1 MTNGSITDRYTLY
14 SLIVRVLHALYW
26 KVGRENKRKQIGT
39 PRHIALRISDLQ
51 KQNHR
56 FQQRPKLCSCIVFIS
71 DYQCIRCSASE
82 SDFKVVVLIGINERN
97 IPSKVTEGYPF
108 TGMDALDKKEFMS
121 SKRSLLYVAITRA
134 GQLVYMVVYGE
145 PCGLVESIIE
155 D

>member
-1 MTNGSITDRYTLY
+1 MNCHQRERY
-14 SLIVRVLHALYW
+14 
-26 KVGRENKRKQIGT
+26 RKLK
-39 PRHIALRISDLQ
+39 LR
-51 KQNHR
+51 
-56 FQQRPKLCSCIVFIS
+56 PCIVFIS

>member
-1 MTNGSITDRYTLY
+1 M
-14 SLIVRVLHALYW
+14 LHALYW
-26 KVGRENKRKQIGT
+26 KVGRENKRKQIGIL
-39 PRHIALRISDLQ
+39 RHIVLIISNLQ
-51 KQNHR
+51 KQDLR
-56 FQQRPKLCSCIVFIS
+56 FQQRLKLCSCIVFIS
-71 DYQCIRCSASE
+71 DYQRVRCSASE

>member
-1 MTNGSITDRYTLY
+1 M
-14 SLIVRVLHALYW
+14 
-26 KVGRENKRKQIGT
+26 
-39 PRHIALRISDLQ
+39 
-51 KQNHR
+51 
-56 FQQRPKLCSCIVFIS
+56 FIS
-71 DYQCIRCSASE
+71 DYQCVRCSASG

-134 GQLVYMVVYGE
+134 GQLVYMFVYGE

>member
-1 MTNGSITDRYTLY
+1 MLKFRSYRLKCN
-14 SLIVRVLHALYW
+14 AL
-26 KVGRENKRKQIGT
+26 
-39 PRHIALRISDLQ
+39 
-51 KQNHR
+51 
-56 FQQRPKLCSCIVFIS
+56 
-71 DYQCIRCSASE
+71 DYQGCEDSASG